1 MKAVKNL
8 ILFLIVVVM
17 LFAFASCKKKNDAPE
32 KSKSIENSEYPL
44 ENDGKDL
51 NENNSIGE

>member
-1 MKAVKNL
+1 MKTVKNL
-8 ILFLIVVVM
+8 ILFLIIVTM

-32 KSKSIENSEYPL
+32 KSKGIENVEYPL

-51 NENNSIGE
+51 DENTSVGE